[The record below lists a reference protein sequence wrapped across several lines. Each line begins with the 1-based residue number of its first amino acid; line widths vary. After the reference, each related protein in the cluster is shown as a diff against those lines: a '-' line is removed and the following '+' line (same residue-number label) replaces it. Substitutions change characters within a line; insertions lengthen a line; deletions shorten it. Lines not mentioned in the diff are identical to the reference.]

1 MRMRKKKHAADRINA
16 LSSLFVKTP
25 AEGTLIDAVE
35 LFGRD
40 APLAVEIGC
49 GKGDFIRELSRRE
62 PERNFIAVERVED
75 VIVIAAEKYA
85 VSRDLGKLHP
95 NGGWIK
101 PDGEVVAMGD
111 TWEIAPELRGNV
123 RFLRADAAI
132 LGECLAPGSV
142 SAIYAN
148 FSDPWTKSGYA
159 DRRLTAGAFLSSYC
173 RLLSPGG
180 TFSFKTDN
188 EELFAFSV
196 ESVRSSELELTF
208 VTDDLHESERAAA
221 NIVTEYERNFT
232 EKGIKIH
239 MLEARKSE
247 N

>member
-1 MRMRKKKHAADRINA
+1 MRMRKKKHAADRMNA
-16 LSSLFVKTP
+16 LRSLFVEMP
-25 AEGTLIDAVE
+25 SEGELIDSSA
-35 LFGRD
+35 LFGNDR
-40 APLAVEIGC
+40 PLAVEIGC
-49 GKGDFIRELSRRE
+49 GKGDFIKELSLRE
-62 PERNFIAVERVED
+62 PMRNFIAVERVED
-75 VIVIAAEKYA
+75 VIIIAAEKYA
-85 VSRDLGKLHP
+85 SSRGLGSLHP

-101 PDGEVVAMGD
+101 PDGSRIAMGE
-111 TWEIAPELRGNV
+111 TWDIPADLCGNV

-132 LGECLAPGSV
+132 LGGALAPGSV
-142 SAIYAN
+142 AAIYAN

-232 EKGIKIH
+232 EQGIKIH
-239 MLEARKSE
+239 MLEARKR
-247 N
+247 

>member
-1 MRMRKKKHAADRINA
+1 MNA
-16 LSSLFVKTP
+16 LRSLFVTP
-25 AEGTLIDAVE
+25 PFDGATLDVREIYSND
-35 LFGRD
+35 R
-40 APLAVEIGC
+40 PLAVEIGC
-49 GKGDFIRELSRRE
+49 GKGDFIKELSLRE
-62 PERNFIAVERVED
+62 PDTNFLAVERVED

-85 VSRDLGKLHP
+85 SSRALGSLHP

-101 PDGEVVAMGD
+101 PDGSRLAMGD
-111 TWEIAPELRGNV
+111 TWDIPDELRGNV
-123 RFLRADAAI
+123 RFMRADAAI
-132 LGECLAPGSV
+132 LGECLAAGSV

-173 RLLSPGG
+173 RLLAAGG

-208 VTDDLHESERAAA
+208 VTDDLHASERAEA

-232 EKGIKIH
+232 EQGIKIH
-239 MLEARKSE
+239 MLEARKG
-247 N
+247 